1 MEHLNYGNLVADDP
15 GSPVSQTGR
24 GWSIRMIHGAWI
36 PDPTNG
42 QAVSS
47 TWTFWDN
54 ILRYFHDKD

>member
-15 GSPVSQTGR
+15 GSPVSQTVR

-42 QAVSS
+42 QAVSDVD
-47 TWTFWDN
+47 F
-54 ILRYFHDKD
+54 LG